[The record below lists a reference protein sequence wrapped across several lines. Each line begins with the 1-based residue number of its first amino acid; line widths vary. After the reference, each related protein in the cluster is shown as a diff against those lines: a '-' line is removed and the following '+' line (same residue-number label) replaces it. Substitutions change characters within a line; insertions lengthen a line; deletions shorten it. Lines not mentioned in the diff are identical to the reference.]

1 MSSNKQFYNR
11 MDNNIQILTIEKI
24 IEYVYSDNFYNILL
38 NDKTTFI
45 NNIESKII
53 EMIKANNKGNELK
66 YNSDLT
72 LYQKQK
78 PSLISKYESDYSL
91 LYSYYE
97 QYKNN
102 QNNIRYLAKYRKHCI
117 NSDLYPIHK
126 CNTKNNTFGKFIEV
140 KNINNK
146 NENNDYVICTE
157 CQYCYRIS
165 FIKIFCS
172 YCKCEYYSSKFK
184 ENEDENIL
192 IATWKEYHC
201 NPIMINEKMK
211 CIKCDNFLYL
221 NLLTKNLVC
230 LNKNCNF
237 ISNPKNII
245 WKCKICKKDFRALA
259 KVYNPLEYKIL
270 QNEIWKSLIMKLK
283 AKPKKLLCCLKK
295 EKNVNI
301 NYYHN
306 KNCSGELFK
315 GIINGNDIVVCEKCH
330 AVNFYDKFIWTCPK
344 CNNKISNKKEN
355 KERKI
360 NDNKL
365 NIQHKNNP
373 KLTNE
378 NNNSQKNIIELNKPI
393 KKTKSISN
401 SKNNLIFKYFFT
413 ERKNNNKFNYNI
425 YETEKKI
432 AQLKKNLT
440 KSKLN
445 SSYNSYL
452 NDNEINEQRESNNIR
467 INKKNNFKKNKNY
480 ETLFD
485 ILEERE
491 KYKLDN
497 KSIEGNNEELVDQDK
512 IKNEKKELNI
522 KFNKRRYKLLE
533 KSNKKTSK
541 KNYRK
546 IMLQQY
552 LSPPKAS
559 NSKFININ
567 GNSNEN
573 IIKIN
578 LFNNNK
584 SFNDSPRISSDEEK
598 NKKLYKNLTCS
609 KIYKDDYNNIII
621 NEDLDNIE
629 IIKKVQTNNKL
640 NLDFKKAY
648 LKEPDNTFQIDMTPR
663 KKENKNMPL
672 EDNKNLE
679 KIIIQNLDVPKPK
692 YKRINSNSIGK
703 EQNQFLKRIYFDTN
717 NIKMKDRL
725 FMSKDHIKKNILKES
740 PNPITNIN
748 ININYINNKSEINIS
763 PYSPSN
769 KSFISKKDFL
779 NISNECKIPPFQEE
793 DIQYINSIGIGS
805 SDIIYLVEDKV
816 EKKKYAL
823 KRVICQDI
831 SQILKI
837 KKEFELVRLLNHPN
851 IIKIYNIYFKYIDP
865 TTYLLY
871 FLMEKAESDWKS
883 EIEKRAESNKFYT
896 ERELIDILKQL
907 TDLLLY
913 LQKKGIAH
921 RNIKPNNILICENN
935 IYKITDFGDFK
946 KNNDETELSTL
957 KGNQLFNN
965 LYKNDVF
972 SLGYCFLYAM
982 SLDIKLI
989 KNIREKNSM
998 GDVISIINKYEMNN
1012 RYSDK
1017 FMNLIYKMIQL
1028 DENKR
1033 YDFFEL
1039 LKKSENNI
1047 YIFK

>member
-1 MSSNKQFYNR
+1 M
-11 MDNNIQILTIEKI
+11 KI
-24 IEYVYSDNFYNILL
+24 I
-38 NDKTTFI
+38 
-45 NNIESKII
+45 
-53 EMIKANNKGNELK
+53 
-66 YNSDLT
+66 
-72 LYQKQK
+72 
-78 PSLISKYESDYSL
+78 
-91 LYSYYE
+91 
-97 QYKNN
+97 
-102 QNNIRYLAKYRKHCI
+102 
-117 NSDLYPIHK
+117 IHK
-126 CNTKNNTFGKFIEV
+126 
-140 KNINNK
+140 
-146 NENNDYVICTE
+146 
-157 CQYCYRIS
+157 RI
-165 FIKIFCS
+165 
-172 YCKCEYYSSKFK
+172 
-184 ENEDENIL
+184 
-192 IATWKEYHC
+192 
-201 NPIMINEKMK
+201 
-211 CIKCDNFLYL
+211 
-221 NLLTKNLVC
+221 
-230 LNKNCNF
+230 
-237 ISNPKNII
+237 
-245 WKCKICKKDFRALA
+245 
-259 KVYNPLEYKIL
+259 
-270 QNEIWKSLIMKLK
+270 
-283 AKPKKLLCCLKK
+283 
-295 EKNVNI
+295 
-301 NYYHN
+301 
-306 KNCSGELFK
+306 
-315 GIINGNDIVVCEKCH
+315 
-330 AVNFYDKFIWTCPK
+330 
-344 CNNKISNKKEN
+344 
-355 KERKI
+355 
-360 NDNKL
+360 
-365 NIQHKNNP
+365 
-373 KLTNE
+373 
-378 NNNSQKNIIELNKPI
+378 NKPI

-445 SSYNSYL
+445 SSYNFYL

-497 KSIEGNNEELVDQDK
+497 KNIEGNNEELVDQEK

-552 LSPPKAS
+552 LSPPNTS
-559 NSKFININ
+559 NSKFITIN

-725 FMSKDHIKKNILKES
+725 FMSKDHIKKYILKES

-779 NISNECKIPPFQEE
+779 NISKECKIPPFQEE

-805 SDIIYLVEDKV
+805 SDVIYLVEDKV
-816 EKKKYAL
+816 EKKQYAL

-831 SQILKI
+831 SQILKF

-851 IIKIYNIYFKYIDP
+851 IIKIYNIYFKYFVP
-865 TTYLLY
+865 AT
-871 FLMEKAESDWKS
+871 
-883 EIEKRAESNKFYT
+883 
-896 ERELIDILKQL
+896 
-907 TDLLLY
+907 
-913 LQKKGIAH
+913 
-921 RNIKPNNILICENN
+921 
-935 IYKITDFGDFK
+935 
-946 KNNDETELSTL
+946 
-957 KGNQLFNN
+957 
-965 LYKNDVF
+965 
-972 SLGYCFLYAM
+972 
-982 SLDIKLI
+982 
-989 KNIREKNSM
+989 
-998 GDVISIINKYEMNN
+998 
-1012 RYSDK
+1012 
-1017 FMNLIYKMIQL
+1017 
-1028 DENKR
+1028 
-1033 YDFFEL
+1033 
-1039 LKKSENNI
+1039 
-1047 YIFK
+1047 